1 VPVLAGRCMISDGLL
16 LWGVLALW
24 HSTASVQVDLADLE
38 EIWEGLLRL
47 TVLVGFMGKKRR
59 EEEKRRD
66 ESDHL
71 VSMLHT

>member
-47 TVLVGFMGKKRR
+47 TVLVGFMGK
-59 EEEKRRD
+59 
-66 ESDHL
+66 SAQFPCAYI
-71 VSMLHT
+71 VSNYYTCMQD